1 MIPYLILIMLFV
13 GIIGELIIRIFDIEV
28 TLELLIFLLLLFAV
42 YIFIEKIVHSMKTKK
57 NIKKNCLNR

>member
-28 TLELLIFLLLLFAV
+28 TLELLFFS
-42 YIFIEKIVHSMKTKK
+42 YFYSQFIYS
-57 NIKKNCLNR
+57 